1 MGLVKNIIF
10 LIGCYVIFKI
20 ESKIFERFIKFV
32 FIIFLFTAFDTIL
45 QYLTGKDIFGYP
57 QSELHYGRLSGPFG
71 DELIVGSYLSKLIF
85 ISILFFLLI

>member
-1 MGLVKNIIF
+1 M
-10 LIGCYVIFKI
+10 
-20 ESKIFERFIKFV
+20 

-57 QSELHYGRLSGPFG
+57 PSELHYGRLSGPFG

-85 ISILFFLLI
+85 VSILFFFINLKKFL